1 MKEVVGEKKDKTFA
15 AGYEVVSGE
24 EENFGLPNEQ
34 LLSVEIQKEFNILQK
49 TWEERVFVKLYV
61 AARTSGLLAA
71 ISDRDWKTLCA
82 IATFMDKNGNC
93 YPSQAQIAK
102 ALGVSR
108 ATANERIASLVNFR
122 FKGQPVVLKTHLRDE
137 KGKFNCCRYTIL
149 PLSNLYIFD
158 EDSKS
163 TVSEKSDTVFPESEY
178 PDTNYNQV
186 KQEPGLEQEKQQLNV
201 VVESPQEKKIGKK
214 LKISKFSET
223 TRKRRKRELKAIIQK
238 YSHEIL
244 DEALK
249 RTVTAEKEGDIKHDI
264 IRFFGGVCENVKREF
279 GEAERKK
286 KEKEER
292 VRKNR
297 LSVAASTR
305 ECLLEAGFSP
315 NEIRK
320 ELLRQFD
327 EEVVNQ
333 VMKKIEGGEDGIQ
346 RESEGDSQS
355 QEG

>member
-1 MKEVVGEKKDKTFA
+1 MEKSVGEEKVKTSTV
-15 AGYEVVSGE
+15 GDRVVSTE
-24 EENFGLPNEQ
+24 EETLNLQ
-34 LLSVEIQKEFNILQK
+34 RKKLLSVEIQKEFDVFRK
-49 TWEERVFVKLYV
+49 EWEERVFVKLYV

-108 ATANERIASLVNFR
+108 ATANERIASLINFR

-137 KGKFNCCRYTIL
+137 KGKFSCCRYTIL

-158 EDSKS
+158 RDSKS
-163 TVSEKSDTVFPESEY
+163 TVSGKSDTVFPESGY
-178 PDTNYNQV
+178 PNTNYNQV

-214 LKISKFSET
+214 LKINELSKT
-223 TRKRRKRELKAIIQK
+223 TRKRRKRELKTIIQK

-244 DEALK
+244 NEALK
-249 RTVTAEKEGDIKHDI
+249 RTVKAEKEGEIKHDI

-279 GEAERKK
+279 EEAERKK